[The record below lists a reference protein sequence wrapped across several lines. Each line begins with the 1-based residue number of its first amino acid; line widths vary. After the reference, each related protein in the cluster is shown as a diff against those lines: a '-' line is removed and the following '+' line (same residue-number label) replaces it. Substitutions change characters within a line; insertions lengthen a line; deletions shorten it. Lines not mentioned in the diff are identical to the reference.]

1 MTQRTDVPDIGAR
14 IDRAQPRLAW
24 PRRLRRPGTM
34 PLLRLALF
42 LLTLS
47 LGASDARAQSIV
59 PTDER
64 GTDYVAADTAD
75 QPTFPRPIAD
85 PQSAA
90 GYRIGPDDALAI
102 TVLQAQE
109 LNSSVRVSQQG
120 DISLPLVGG
129 VHAAGMT
136 PQELEIAIE
145 DKLRGKYIRDPD
157 VTVTATD
164 VRSRGVSV
172 VGAVQRPGVV
182 QIRGAN
188 TTLLEVL
195 SMTGGVTDAAGDTVT
210 VLRDGVVR
218 NDLKLDAVL
227 EGRDPRLNVPIF
239 SGDVVNVQNAA
250 VVYVIGAVRK
260 PGAFAM
266 RGNSQLTV
274 LRALALGEGLLTV
287 AASGDAVVLRTLV
300 DGARVELPI
309 DLRAVLQAKAADIPL
324 QPQDVLFV
332 PTSGGKVAARA
343 TLDVLTRAVSLRA
356 LLPY

>member
-1 MTQRTDVPDIGAR
+1 
-14 IDRAQPRLAW
+14 
-24 PRRLRRPGTM
+24 
-34 PLLRLALF
+34 
-42 LLTLS
+42 
-47 LGASDARAQSIV
+47 
-59 PTDER
+59 
-64 GTDYVAADTAD
+64 
-75 QPTFPRPIAD
+75 
-85 PQSAA
+85 
-90 GYRIGPDDALAI
+90 
-102 TVLQAQE
+102 
-109 LNSSVRVSQQG
+109 
-120 DISLPLVGG
+120 
-129 VHAAGMT
+129 
-136 PQELEIAIE
+136 
-145 DKLRGKYIRDPD
+145 

-182 QIRGAN
+182 QLRGAN

-195 SMTGGVTDAAGDTVT
+195 SMSGGVTDAAGDTVT
-210 VLRDGVVR
+210 VLHDGVVR

-227 EGRDPRLNVPIF
+227 EGRDPRLNVPIYT
-239 SGDVVNVQNAA
+239 GDVVNVKNAA

-287 AASGDAVVLRTLV
+287 AASGEAVVLRTLQ

-309 DLRAVLQAKAADIPL
+309 DLRAVLQAKAADISL

>member
-1 MTQRTDVPDIGAR
+1 
-14 IDRAQPRLAW
+14 
-24 PRRLRRPGTM
+24 
-34 PLLRLALF
+34 
-42 LLTLS
+42 
-47 LGASDARAQSIV
+47 
-59 PTDER
+59 
-64 GTDYVAADTAD
+64 
-75 QPTFPRPIAD
+75 
-85 PQSAA
+85 
-90 GYRIGPDDALAI
+90 
-102 TVLQAQE
+102 
-109 LNSSVRVSQQG
+109 
-120 DISLPLVGG
+120 
-129 VHAAGMT
+129 
-136 PQELEIAIE
+136 
-145 DKLRGKYIRDPD
+145 
-157 VTVTATD
+157 
-164 VRSRGVSV
+164 
-172 VGAVQRPGVV
+172 
-182 QIRGAN
+182 
-188 TTLLEVL
+188 
-195 SMTGGVTDAAGDTVT
+195 